1 MISLRKARFE
11 DLPFL
16 MALEQETCRQGFTGT
31 NSEEEHRGWMQEADY
46 AYWIIEEGGDAAGF
60 VILSGLASGN
70 RSILI
75 KRVAV
80 AAPGRGLGREAMR
93 QVLRL
98 AFDTYGAHRVWLDVY
113 PENERARRAYRA
125 LGFQEE
131 GLMRECIWSEGQFR
145 SLILMSVL
153 ETDPGARQV
162 RNA

>member
-1 MISLRKARFE
+1 MISLRKATLD

-16 MALEQETCRQGFTGT
+16 MALEEETCRQGFTGT
-31 NSEEEHRGWMQEADY
+31 DTEEEHRGCLKDEDY
-46 AYWIIEEGGDAAGF
+46 GYWIVEEGGATAGF

-80 AAPGRGLGREAMR
+80 SVPGRGHGREAMR

-98 AFDTYGAHRVWLDVY
+98 AFDNYRAHRVWLDVY
-113 PENERARRAYRA
+113 PENERARKVYRA

-131 GLMRECIWSEGQFR
+131 GVMRDCIWSGGQFR
-145 SLILMSVL
+145 SLILMSLL
-153 ETDPGARQV
+153 ETEPGALEV